1 MPNISGSFAGP
12 IGGAS
17 IINQAMQ
24 SRGAQGSPLSQL
36 SPSAPT
42 FDPGVAAQGPVP
54 MGAGGQPMMAPPP
67 QQPIPQGMPP
77 QPTPLFQ
84 DPQEKIIVEAL
95 AKQLERLHKVK
106 EMSVGGGA
114 GMRY

>member
-1 MPNISGSFAGP
+1 M
-12 IGGAS
+12 
-17 IINQAMQ
+17 
-24 SRGAQGSPLSQL
+24 
-36 SPSAPT
+36 
-42 FDPGVAAQGPVP
+42 
-54 MGAGGQPMMAPPP
+54 
-67 QQPIPQGMPP
+67 P

-114 GMRY
+114 GIRY